1 MGTSG
6 DLPFGKHIPVTDL
19 FSPSPRHLYFPGS
32 AQSYAVNVSKS
43 PFKEYNPKTKSSGWG
58 LTAIERKWWKGK
70 LRLRVRTSGS
80 LPNSGN
86 VVTYLPV
93 KEL

>member
-6 DLPFGKHIPVTDL
+6 DLPIEKHIPVSDL
-19 FSPSPRHLYFPGS
+19 FSPSLRHSYFPGL

-43 PFKEYNPKTKSSGWG
+43 AFKEYNPKIKSSEWG
-58 LTAIERKWWKGK
+58 LMAMERKWWKGK

-80 LPNSGN
+80 LPSSGN
-86 VVTYLPV
+86 IVTYLPV
-93 KEL
+93 KEF